1 MSRTT
6 FPVLFSSLCWALVAG
21 PSPALSQEEAV
32 LPPPEKVAAAE
43 EAPLFNSHDV
53 MQFTLEAP
61 MNTLRRQDRSDED
74 SEERPAILRWT
85 NPDGSIESQDIQV
98 QTRGIFRL
106 NKRNCDFPPLRLN
119 LKKEAV
125 KGTIFEGQDKLKL
138 VVPCKLGQEYW
149 AQYVLSEYLAYR
161 MLNVLTPLSFR
172 VRLARV
178 TYIDSTGKDDPVED
192 RYGFIIEDDS
202 DLAARNGGY
211 KVDWPEK
218 DLLPTEFEKDHS
230 SAQAIEIVEDVMARN
245 ALRFVRENWRPP
257 A

>member
-1 MSRTT
+1 MSRTS
-6 FPVLFSSLCWALVAG
+6 FPVSFSLLCWVLVAG
-21 PSPALSQEEAV
+21 PSPALSQQEAV
-32 LPPPEKVAAAE
+32 LPSPEKVAAAE
-43 EAPLFNSHDV
+43 GAPLFNSHGV
-53 MQFTLEAP
+53 LELTLRAP

-74 SEERPAILRWT
+74 SEERPAKLEWT

-119 LKKEAV
+119 LKKGAV
-125 KGTIFEGQDKLKL
+125 EGTLFENQDKLKL

-149 AQYVLSEYLAYR
+149 AQYVLSEYLSYR

-178 TYIDSTGKDDPVED
+178 TYIDSTGEDDPVEK

-202 DLAARNGGY
+202 DMAARNGGY
-211 KVDWPEK
+211 KDGLAGGQIASQP
-218 DLLPTEFEKDHS
+218 S
-230 SAQAIEIVEDVMARN
+230 SKRTIRS
-245 ALRFVRENWRPP
+245 W
-257 A
+257 